1 MKRNWIAMVLVC
13 ALLLTMSAACGRRND
28 AAEENNGNNMNDNMN
43 MNYNEMGGYDMQMSS
58 PMMGSVMS
66 PIVEPGRERVVNR
79 TFVHEVPHIC
89 PMNTRIINNH
99 IYRHTYQ
106 PRYTCCEENVVTQ
119 EQCGSCCNFR

>member
-1 MKRNWIAMVLVC
+1 MFCNDDL
-13 ALLLTMSAACGRRND
+13 RRDDLDINIT
-28 AAEENNGNNMNDNMN
+28 NQNVNLNDNMN
-43 MNYNEMGGYDMQMSS
+43 FNEMENYAMPMQM
-58 PMMGSVMS
+58 PMQAQMGSVMS
-66 PIVEPGRERVVNR
+66 PIIEPGRERVVNR

-119 EQCGSCCNFR
+119 QQCGSCCQFR

>member
-1 MKRNWIAMVLVC
+1 MFYNEDMV
-13 ALLLTMSAACGRRND
+13 RRDDMDINIT
-28 AAEENNGNNMNDNMN
+28 NQNVNLNDNMN
-43 MNYNEMGGYDMQMSS
+43 YNYNEMDGYGMMMSQ
-58 PMMGSVMS
+58 PMMGSVTS

-79 TFVHEVPHIC
+79 TFIHEVPHIC

-119 EQCGSCCNFR
+119 QQCGSCCQFQ

>member
-1 MKRNWIAMVLVC
+1 MFY
-13 ALLLTMSAACGRRND
+13 ND
-28 AAEENNGNNMNDNMN
+28 GMCRDDVDISITNQNVNTNMNDNMN
-43 MNYNEMGGYDMQMSS
+43 MNFNDMGYGMPMQTQ
-58 PMMGSVMS
+58 MGSAMS
-66 PIVEPGRERVVNR
+66 PIIEPGRERVVNR

-119 EQCGSCCNFR
+119 EQCGSCCQFR